1 MKVTMVGTGYV
12 GLVTG
17 ACFADMGNTVTC
29 LDVDASKIETLKRG
43 ESPIYEPGLSEMIQ
57 RNAHTHRL
65 HFTTDKWEAY
75 RDARVIFICVG
86 TPSSDDG
93 SADMKYVLRVAE
105 DIADAIER
113 VGAGG
118 EPKTVVVKSTVPV
131 GTSHKV
137 RDAIR
142 AKTKVPFHIADNPEF
157 LKEGD
162 AIHDFMKP
170 DRVVCGVDDSKT
182 GELMR
187 TLYDPFVRQG
197 NPIFVMDV
205 RSAEM
210 VKYASNAMLACKIS
224 FINEIAN
231 LCERTGADINSVREG
246 MCSDKRIGNQFLY
259 PGLGYGG
266 SCLRGSHLVRIR
278 DDHGESTLRLD
289 ELFTGAGDGVH
300 PLPGIEV
307 LSWSPTDRPAAFRP
321 AEGISR
327 REYRGRGVEITTSC
341 GTTIVMT
348 ADHPVV
354 VLRRGAE
361 PLVFPASAVCVGD
374 QLPHVAGATA
384 GIWTR
389 GNADSDAISDGGSG
403 IRRSGGAALLLPSTA
418 APAPHGGT
426 ISAVSGGIGSV
437 TVVSVHQVDLAEPVF
452 SVEVPGAHT
461 FVTCGGVVI
470 HNCFPKD
477 TQAVVS
483 MGRELGF
490 PCKLNAAVHE
500 VNQDQRQHFWSKV
513 EQEIGSDLRGK
524 SLAFWGVAFKPK
536 TDDIR
541 EAPSLTLMQRAI
553 KAGAKVRAYDPVA
566 LEHLS
571 HEMPAVSRAE
581 DMYSALDGAEALII
595 CTEWAEF
602 RAPDFAEIRKR
613 LARPVIFDGRNLFRR
628 SQMQEAGFIYA
639 SVGRAT
645 VRPK

>member
-57 RNAHTHRL
+57 RNAHAHRL

-75 RDARVIFICVG
+75 RDARIIFICVG

-93 SADMKYVLRVAE
+93 SADLKYVLRVAE

-113 VGAGG
+113 VGSGG

-162 AIHDFMKP
+162 AINDFMKP
-170 DRVVCGVDDSKT
+170 DRVVCGVDDPKT

-289 ELFTGAGDGVH
+289 ELFTGASDGMH
-300 PLPGIEV
+300 PLPGVEV
-307 LSWSPTDRPAAFRP
+307 LSWSPSDRPAAFRP
-321 AEGISR
+321 AAGISR
-327 REYRGRGVEITTSC
+327 RTYEGRGVEMKTSC

-354 VLRRGAE
+354 VLRQGAD
-361 PLVFPASAVCVGD
+361 PLVFPASVVCRGD
-374 QLPHVAGATA
+374 RVPHVAGATL
-384 GIWTR
+384 GSWT
-389 GNADSDAISDGGSG
+389 GENGGSDPVSDGGS
-403 IRRSGGAALLLPSTA
+403 RACLSPAAALLRPTMALPT
-418 APAPHGGT
+418 PQGGSV
-426 ISAVSGGIGSV
+426 SAVSQGIGWV
-437 TVVSVHQVDLAEPVF
+437 TVASVRQIDLLEPVY

-461 FVTCGGVVI
+461 FVTCGGVVV

-500 VNQDQRQHFWSKV
+500 VNQDQRAHFWSKV

-541 EAPSLTLMQRAI
+541 EAPSLTLMERAI

-566 LEHLS
+566 LDHLA
-571 HEMPAVSRAE
+571 HEMPAVGRAE
-581 DMYSALDGAEALII
+581 DMYAALDGAEALII

-613 LARPVIFDGRNLFRR
+613 LARPIIFDGRNLFRR
-628 SQMQEAGFIYA
+628 AQMQEAGFTYA
-639 SVGRAT
+639 SVGRTT